1 MLEALSHIEYLLR
14 KNDCVILPG
23 FGAFIANDVPAEIV
37 GSELLPPHR
46 TITFNSAITHNDG
59 LLANSIM
66 RKAAISYDK
75 DVRLIK
81 YEVIYLNKH
90 LLDIRNFDFGI
101 WGKFQRFDDGRVQFI
116 PNADSKSMA
125 SDLFGF
131 RQLRLTRVDSSDCQT
146 TINPQSRKADVVY
159 LPINK
164 NIFRIA
170 VSIIILAILSIA
182 LSTPVALDRIPDYAG
197 IIPAVPAAEKVV
209 EESVSNTSDFTS
221 GECAAMPIEG
231 NTPMVEQKALEE
243 DSLFRYY
250 AVVASFKSK
259 KQALR
264 YVEESQLEGLKIL
277 DGRKIKRV
285 YLFAGNS
292 EELLRKQMKDATLM
306 ETNPDAWV
314 YERRN

>member
-23 FGAFIANDVPAEIV
+23 FGAFIVNDVPAEIV
-37 GSELLPPHR
+37 GSVLLPPHR

-75 DVRLIK
+75 AVRLISD
-81 YEVIYLNKH
+81 EVLFLNKQ
-90 LLDIRNFDFGI
+90 LLDNGTFDFGFL
-101 WGKFQRFDDGRVQFI
+101 GKFQRTDDGRVQFI
-116 PNADSKSMA
+116 PNADSESMA

-131 RQLRLTRVDSSDCQT
+131 RQLRLTRVDNVDCQA

-197 IIPAVPAAEKVV
+197 IIPTVPAAEKVV
-209 EESVSNTSDFTS
+209 EESASNTSDSTS
-221 GECAAMPIEG
+221 GECAAMPIE

-250 AVVASFKSK
+250 AVVASFKSE

-264 YVEESQLEGLKIL
+264 YVEESQLDGLKIL

-292 EELLRKQMKDATLM
+292 EELLRKQMKDAALT